1 MVGDM
6 KKILVVCDNLTIE
19 RGAKL
24 IFEKRK
30 EHLWHYTHSEGM
42 TNKLAIH
49 IFDLIISLHCK
60 TVFPKELVQQVRCI
74 NIHPGLR
81 RGMFTH
87 VYDIY
92 HGSDYSGCIIHTM
105 DEGIDTGPILFRH
118 GIEVRPT
125 DTSESLYNRIV
136 DAELALLEL
145 HLDEIID
152 GTALSTPQLPG
163 RKNHTLQD
171 FKRLCDID
179 PERVGTFREFY
190 NLLRALSHG
199 DYKNAHIGDTY
210 ITLKIHENGNP

>member
-1 MVGDM
+1 MN
-6 KKILVVCDNLTIE
+6 ILVLSDNNELRERAIPIFKKRNQHKWTFSFGVYKTKGSIE
-19 RGAKL
+19 YFKG
-24 IFEKRK
+24 
-30 EHLWHYTHSEGM
+30 
-42 TNKLAIH
+42 
-49 IFDLIISLHCK
+49 FDLILSLHSK
-60 TVFPKELVQQVRCI
+60 WIFPKDVVKSVRCV

-87 VYDIY
+87 VYDILW
-92 HGSDYSGCIIHTM
+92 GTNSGCVIHEM
-105 DEGIDTGPILFRH
+105 DEDIDTGPILFRH

-152 GTALSTPQLPG
+152 GSAKATP
-163 RKNHTLQD
+163 REKTEYHSFDD
-171 FKRLCDID
+171 FKNMCDIS
-179 PERVGTFREFY
+179 PYREGTFREFY

-210 ITLKIHENGNP
+210 LTLKIHENGNP